1 MVYMVFISGHVTGV
15 YFTEQKLFFTNVK
28 RKYVSIQPNQSKG
41 LSYESFKVINVS
53 TSKQ

>member
-28 RKYVSIQPNQSKG
+28 RKCVHSTQSVKG
-41 LSYESFKVINVS
+41 LSYESFKVINLS